1 MVRWSAQM
9 GQSAKQSKDDLKDE
23 QKMKNEKLK
32 I

>member
-9 GQSAKQSKDDLKDE
+9 GQSAKQPKDDLKDE
-23 QKMKNEKLK
+23 QKKEKLH